1 MISFTSSDLP
11 DQAMIAMVTRFAAVF
26 LLAMAVGGCTQT
38 AGGPGRPSPKSQ
50 YLPGTIISAETEKPV
65 SFEAMIRELETARV
79 IYVGETHT
87 RKADHQAQLKI
98 LKALD
103 QQISD
108 LIVGMEMFS
117 RPYQPVLDAWSSG
130 KLSETAFIRDTH
142 WYANW
147 KFDYDLYKALLDY
160 IREQRIA
167 LYALNIEFHIP
178 SRVAAG
184 GIDSLL
190 AHDRARLPE
199 SIFLDDSDHRQYV
212 QDIFDK
218 HGRAATRYSFENFYQ
233 AQCVWEDVMAES
245 VSRRLKDRTMLVFA
259 GNGHITHKF
268 GIPDRAFERTS
279 APFKTVMPTSGYDA
293 EDLRAADYI
302 WITPDKP
309 ESPH

>member
-1 MISFTSSDLP
+1 
-11 DQAMIAMVTRFAAVF
+11 MIAPAIRIAAVF
-26 LLAMAVGGCTQT
+26 LLTLTIGGCAQT
-38 AGGPGRPSPKSQ
+38 AGGPVRPSPKSQ
-50 YLPGTIISAETEKPV
+50 YGPGTIIFAETGKPV
-65 SFEAMIRELETARV
+65 SFEAMIQDLETARIV
-79 IYVGETHT
+79 YVGETHT
-87 RKADHQAQLKI
+87 RKADHQVQLKT

-117 RPYQPVLDAWSSG
+117 RPYQPVLDAWSG
-130 KLSETAFIRDTH
+130 GEMSETAFIENTH

-160 IREQRIA
+160 IREHRIA

-184 GIDSLL
+184 GIESLL

-199 SIFLDDSDHRQYV
+199 SIFLDNSDHRQYV
-212 QDIFDK
+212 QDVFDK
-218 HGRAATRYSFENFYQ
+218 HGRAAIRYSFENFYQ

-245 VSRRLKDRTMLVFA
+245 ISRQLKDRTMLVFA

-268 GIPDRAFERTS
+268 GIPDRAFERTR
-279 APFKTVMPTSGYDA
+279 APFKTVMPTSGYDT

-302 WITPDKP
+302 WITPDRP
-309 ESPH
+309 ENPH

>member
-11 DQAMIAMVTRFAAVF
+11 DQAMIAPVIRFAAIF
-26 LLAMAVGGCTQT
+26 LLAIALGGCMQT
-38 AGGPGRPSPKSQ
+38 AGGPVRPSPKSE
-50 YLPGTIISAETEKPV
+50 YRPGTIISAETGKPV
-65 SFEAMIRELETARV
+65 SFEAMIRDIETARV

-108 LIVGMEMFS
+108 LVVGMEMFS

-130 KLSETAFIRDTH
+130 ELSEAAFIEDTH

-199 SIFLDDSDHRQYV
+199 SILLDDPDHRQYV

-245 VSRRLKDRTMLVFA
+245 VSRHLKDLTMLVFA

-268 GIPDRAFERTS
+268 GIPDRAFERTR
-279 APFKTVMPTSGYDA
+279 APFKTVMPTSGYDT

-302 WITPDKP
+302 WITADKP
-309 ESPH
+309 ETPH